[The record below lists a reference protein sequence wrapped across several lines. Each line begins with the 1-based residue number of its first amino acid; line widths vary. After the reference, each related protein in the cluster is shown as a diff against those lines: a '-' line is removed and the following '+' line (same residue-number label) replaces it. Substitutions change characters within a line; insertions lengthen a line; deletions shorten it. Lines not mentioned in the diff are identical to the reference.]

1 MAYTINV
8 PSSNNQQQNNNFG
21 PDIGNGFRVMQD
33 KTHRFTPSSEHD
45 MLVKAIIVGDSSVG
59 KSSLTYRFTDNTFSP
74 SFIST
79 IGVDFKTVVL
89 DKQGKV
95 VRLQIWDT
103 AGQERFRTIIQGF
116 FRGVHACMLVFA
128 LDDAE
133 SFDNVNEW
141 VKHAR
146 QFGNEEIKFVLIGN
160 KLDLVEHNPS
170 VRQVP
175 FEAGQNLAHSL
186 GCEYIETSA
195 KDDNNVGRSF
205 GMLAEAAIQRK
216 LQGQDLSNP
225 NSVRNPHKRIQLGQ
239 AHHQANNKKDDGKSL
254 CAGRCN

>member
-1 MAYTINV
+1 MAEYDFLLKLLLI
-8 PSSNNQQQNNNFG
+8 
-21 PDIGNGFRVMQD
+21 
-33 KTHRFTPSSEHD
+33 
-45 MLVKAIIVGDSSVG
+45 GDSGVG
-59 KSSLTYRFTDNTFSP
+59 KSCLLLRFADNSYTDSY
-74 SFIST
+74 IST
-79 IGVDFKTVVL
+79 IGVDFKTIVL
-89 DKQGKV
+89 DKQGKI

-146 QFGNEEIKFVLIGN
+146 QFGNDEIKFVLIGN
-160 KLDLVEHNPS
+160 KLDLVERNPS

-175 FEAGQNLAHSL
+175 FEAAQNLAHNL

-205 GMLAEAAIQRK
+205 GMLAEAAIRRK
-216 LQGQDLSNP
+216 LQGQDISNP
-225 NSVRNPHKRIQLGQ
+225 NNVRNPHKRIQLGQ

-254 CAGRCN
+254 CTGRCN